1 MQVHYP
7 RIKRNRTLLLT
18 MDNVSVITMFYL
30 SGLSETM
37 NYRSV
42 LFSLTLLCYCV
53 ILLVN
58 ITLIVTIILDKNL
71 HEPMYILLCA
81 FCMNGLYGTTGIL
94 PKFLWDLL
102 SPVHVISYSGCLVQ
116 VQVLYSFAFS
126 DLSFLAVM
134 AYDRYVAICRPLQY
148 HSIMSKQ
155 RLMKLVCFSW
165 LTPFCIVGINMCL
178 TSRLKLCSPYITGLF
193 CGNWLIVKLACF
205 PAETMVINIVSY
217 ISILIYV
224 FHGVF
229 IVWSYLKLIRTCVN
243 SIENRAKFM
252 QTCVPHLLSLITF
265 VFTILFD
272 LMNIRYGSKKLPQ
285 SLENFVAIEFLVIP
299 PLMNPLIYGFKLTKI
314 RNRFRGIF
322 WGGIKISL
330 HEK

>member
-1 MQVHYP
+1 
-7 RIKRNRTLLLT
+7 
-18 MDNVSVITMFYL
+18 MDNVSMIKVFYL

-58 ITLIVTIILDKNL
+58 ITLIVTIISDKNL

-81 FCMNGLYGTTGIL
+81 FCMNGLYGTTGFF

-102 SPVHVISYSGCLVQ
+102 SPVHVISYCGCLLQ
-116 VQVLYSFAFS
+116 VQVLYSFVGI
-126 DLSFLAVM
+126 DLSILAVM

-155 RLMKLVCFSW
+155 RLMKLVFFSW
-165 LTPFCIVGINMCL
+165 FTPLCILGTNIYL
-178 TSRLKLCSPYITGLF
+178 TSRLKLCSPYIGRLF
-193 CGNWLIVKLACF
+193 CVNWIIVTLACF
-205 PAETMVINIVSY
+205 QAETMVNNIVAY
-217 ISILIYV
+217 ITIIFYI

-229 IVWSYLKLIRTCVN
+229 IVWSYIYIIRICVN

-252 QTCVPHLLSLITF
+252 QTCVPHLFSLITF
-265 VFTILFD
+265 IFTILFD
-272 LMNIRYGSKKLPQ
+272 IMYIRFGSKTLPQ
-285 SLENFVAIEFLVIP
+285 TFKNFVAIEFLVIP

-314 RNRFRGIF
+314 RKRLREIVTLQR
-322 WGGIKISL
+322 S
-330 HEK
+330 

>member
-1 MQVHYP
+1 M
-7 RIKRNRTLLLT
+7 
-18 MDNVSVITMFYL
+18 MDNVSVIKVFYL
-30 SGLSETM
+30 SGLSESM

-81 FCMNGLYGTTGIL
+81 FCMNGLYGTTGFF

-102 SPVHVISYSGCLVQ
+102 SPVHVISYSGCFVQGLVIH
-116 VQVLYSFAFS
+116 SFVSS

-148 HSIMSKQ
+148 HSVMSKQ
-155 RLMKLVCFSW
+155 RLMKLVCFSC
-165 LTPFCIVGINMCL
+165 LTPFCIVGINICL
-178 TSRLKLCSPYITGLF
+178 TSRLKLCSPYIARLF
-193 CGNWLIVKLACF
+193 CVNGIIVTLACS
-205 PAETMVINIVSY
+205 PDETMVNNIVAY
-217 ISILIYV
+217 VSILFYV

-229 IVWSYLKLIRTCVN
+229 IVWSYIYLVRTCVN
-243 SIENRAKFM
+243 STENRAKFM
-252 QTCVPHLLSLITF
+252 QTCVPHLFSLITF
-265 VFTILFD
+265 LFTVLFD
-272 LMNIRYGSKKLPQ
+272 LMNVRFGSKKLPQ
-285 SLENFVAIEFLVIP
+285 TFKNFIAVEFLVIP

-314 RNRFRGIF
+314 RNRLQRLLF
-322 WGGIKISL
+322 
-330 HEK
+330 

>member
-1 MQVHYP
+1 M
-7 RIKRNRTLLLT
+7 
-18 MDNVSVITMFYL
+18 MENVSVIKIFYL
-30 SGLSETM
+30 SGLSEPK
-37 NYRSV
+37 NNRFV

-81 FCMNGLYGTTGIL
+81 FCMNGLYGTTGFF

-102 SPVHVISYSGCLVQ
+102 SPVHVISYSGCFLQGLVIH
-116 VQVLYSFAFS
+116 SFACI
-126 DLSFLAVM
+126 DLSFLAAM

-148 HSIMSKQ
+148 HTIMSKQ

-165 LTPFCIVGINMCL
+165 FTPFCIIGTNICI
-178 TSRLKLCSPYITGLF
+178 TSRLKLCSPYIASLF
-193 CGNWLIVKLACF
+193 CVNWLIVALACF
-205 PAETMVINIVSY
+205 PAETMVNNIVAY
-217 ISILIYV
+217 ITILIYV

-229 IVWSYLKLIRTCVN
+229 IVWSYIYLIRTCVN
-243 SIENRAKFM
+243 SVENRAKFM

-265 VFTILFD
+265 IFTVLFD
-272 LMNIRYGSKKLPQ
+272 IMNIRYGSKKLPQ
-285 SLENFVAIEFLVIP
+285 SLKNFISMEILVIP

-314 RNRFRGIF
+314 RNRFLGYMNFR
-322 WGGIKISL
+322 IK
-330 HEK
+330 

>member
-1 MQVHYP
+1 
-7 RIKRNRTLLLT
+7 
-18 MDNVSVITMFYL
+18 MDNVSVIKVFYL

-42 LFSLTLLCYCV
+42 LFSLTLLCYCL
-53 ILLVN
+53 ILLAN

-81 FCMNGLYGTTGIL
+81 FCMNGLYGTTGFF

-102 SPVHVISYSGCLVQ
+102 SPVHVISYSGCFLQ
-116 VQVLYSFAFS
+116 VQVLYSFAGS
-126 DLSFLAVM
+126 DVSILALM

-165 LTPFCIVGINMCL
+165 LTPFCLIGANVCL
-178 TSRLKLCSPYITGLF
+178 TSRLKLCSPYIARLF
-193 CGNWLIVKLACF
+193 CVNWLIVVLACF
-205 PAETMVINIVSY
+205 PAETMVNSIAAY
-217 ISILIYV
+217 ITLLFYV

-229 IVWSYLKLIRTCVN
+229 IVWSYIYIIRKCVN

-252 QTCVPHLLSLITF
+252 QTCVPHLFSLIT
-265 VFTILFD
+265 VLFTFLFD
-272 LMNIRYGSKKLPQ
+272 IMNIRFDLKKLPQ
-285 SLENFVAIEFLVIP
+285 PFKNFIAIEFVVIP

-314 RNRFRGIF
+314 RNRLREIVTL
-322 WGGIKISL
+322 KTS
-330 HEK
+330 